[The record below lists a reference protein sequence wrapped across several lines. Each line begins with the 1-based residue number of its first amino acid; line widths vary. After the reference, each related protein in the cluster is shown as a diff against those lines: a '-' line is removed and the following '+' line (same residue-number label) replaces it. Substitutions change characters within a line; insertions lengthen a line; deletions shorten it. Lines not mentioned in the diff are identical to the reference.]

1 MHMRSLSFLFA
12 IAASGAALCQ
22 SNERLI
28 TLPGLDSTQLITT
41 VTRPGEGYLLLTRQA
56 GTVDAGATLIAT
68 DPNGAPVLALHS
80 PETIVN
86 LITCS
91 DSGFLA
97 FSGSRTLL
105 KMDPTLNVEW
115 ATTLQSPPLTW
126 SGGEL
131 AESNGAYYLA
141 GIVKSQLIDTFQLNY
156 GTYAAMLFQF
166 DGNGQLADQVIIADT
181 SHTSFQYNLYQPEVV
196 AGDDGSVYMSLNM
209 LPDAMAG
216 TCNRQ
221 PAVVKFN
228 ADLEVQWSSRYLP
241 STYNGLN
248 GVTLLPTG
256 DLLLYGNHGYA
267 NGSCTDFRNYIG
279 VLDTAGTVLFA
290 KSYRHADPLSHTNGR
305 PVVLGD
311 GTLLFPEVH
320 STAFPFVTTRY
331 FHHVDAQGNTIAS
344 QRFTQPS
351 GFNFATQLAHGDDS
365 ITGVFRM
372 NAPDTLFFAAID
384 ASLSTQCYSLPDAVI
399 DSTIALTPLPFTP
412 HYLEHNFVFAD
423 TAYTFTPATALA
435 LPACDFSTGVN
446 TPHVDEVLV
455 FPNPS
460 TGDVRVQSEELMQ
473 ELIVLD
479 ALGRIVLR
487 SAPRTTAASMRI
499 ASAGVY
505 TVRITTNA
513 SEHLS
518 KLVIEGH

>member
-126 SGGEL
+126 SGGEM

-156 GTYAAMLFQF
+156 GTYAAALFQF
-166 DGNGQLADQVIIADT
+166 DGNGQLADQAIIADT

-228 ADLEVQWSSRYLP
+228 ADVEVQWSSRYLP

-320 STAFPFVTTRY
+320 ATAFPFINTRY
-331 FHHVDAQGNTIAS
+331 FHHVGAQGNTIAS

-365 ITGVFRM
+365 IIGVFRM

-446 TPHVDEVLV
+446 TPHADEVLV

-487 SAPRTTAASMRI
+487 SAPRTAAASMRI